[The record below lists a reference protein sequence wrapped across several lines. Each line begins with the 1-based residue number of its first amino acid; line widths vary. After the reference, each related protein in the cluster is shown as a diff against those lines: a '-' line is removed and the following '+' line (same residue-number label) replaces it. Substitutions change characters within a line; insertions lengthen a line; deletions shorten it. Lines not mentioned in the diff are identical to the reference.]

1 MLVLWRK
8 PLNVETADYVQI
20 PWVWPRGIL
29 PKTQKRSNAPRAGHA
44 FATNPLLSPWVA
56 LGLPGGRPLGIA
68 ADTRI
73 TLNIRTKSQTVRGR
87 PTLKTCGA
95 FWERVGSR
103 TLREINLRAILY
115 E

>member
-56 LGLPGGRPLGIA
+56 LGLPGGRPLGMA

-73 TLNIRTKSQTVRGR
+73 NAGVKETKTVI
-87 PTLKTCGA
+87 
-95 FWERVGSR
+95 SR
-103 TLREINLRAILY
+103 LHRSSYNFRDILV
-115 E
+115 

>member
-56 LGLPGGRPLGIA
+56 LGLPGGRPLGMA

-73 TLNIRTKSQTVRGR
+73 IRT
-87 PTLKTCGA
+87 TLTILIYHKIPLC
-95 FWERVGSR
+95 ELIRL
-103 TLREINLRAILY
+103 LRSSPP
-115 E
+115 

>member
-56 LGLPGGRPLGIA
+56 LGLPGGRPLGMA

-73 TLNIRTKSQTVRGR
+73 RSASLPLKFTYVIEFVIRGNIIPRIK
-87 PTLKTCGA
+87 
-95 FWERVGSR
+95 
-103 TLREINLRAILY
+103 
-115 E
+115 